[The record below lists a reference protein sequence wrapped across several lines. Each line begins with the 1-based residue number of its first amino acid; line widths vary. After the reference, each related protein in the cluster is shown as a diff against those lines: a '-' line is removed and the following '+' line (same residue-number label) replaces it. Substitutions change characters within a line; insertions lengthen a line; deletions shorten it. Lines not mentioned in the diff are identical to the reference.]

1 MNNTWTIG
9 SRESAK
15 KEETQME
22 EHETY
27 IYVGD
32 DPELKGKV
40 FEALSDRRPVG
51 DGFYFTNRKP
61 TLCCRGIAGA
71 CFLCGRCNKEV
82 RI

>member
-1 MNNTWTIG
+1 
-9 SRESAK
+9 
-15 KEETQME
+15 ME

-40 FEALSDRRPVG
+40 FEACPYSSPVG
-51 DGFYFTNRKP
+51 DGYYYTGRKP
-61 TLCCRGIAGA
+61 TLCCSGIAGA